1 MMKATRKTR
10 GFDVCK
16 VVELNNNEEL
26 KAFIESETD
35 FIQSNKGY
43 YFTEICG
50 ESGNLIKKISYDNG
64 MRYIVRIGA
73 HPLSKAF

>member
-1 MMKATRKTR
+1 MMKAIRRNKEYYTK
-10 GFDVCK
+10 K
-16 VVELNNNEEL
+16 VVELKDNEEL
-26 KAFIESETD
+26 KAFIKSETD
-35 FIQSNKGY
+35 FIQSNRGY

-64 MRYIVRIGA
+64 IRYTVRMGA

>member
-1 MMKATRKTR
+1 MMKAIRRSKGYYTN
-10 GFDVCK
+10 K

-35 FIQSNKGY
+35 FIQSNRGY
-43 YFTEICG
+43 YFTEIYG

-64 MRYIVRIGA
+64 MRYIVRMGA